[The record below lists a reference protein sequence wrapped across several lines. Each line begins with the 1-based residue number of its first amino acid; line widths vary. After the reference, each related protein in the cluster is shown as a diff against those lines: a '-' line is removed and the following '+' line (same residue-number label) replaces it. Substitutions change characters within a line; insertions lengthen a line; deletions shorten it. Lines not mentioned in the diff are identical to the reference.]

1 MIKKL
6 KAFKVWNKNYSKPY
20 YQYKNKI
27 FHSKEDFYQFIKDN
41 KINL

>member
-6 KAFKVWNKNYSKPY
+6 KAFKVWDKKYSRPY

-27 FHSKEDFYQFIKDN
+27 FSFCGRF
-41 KINL
+41 L